1 MIIGLPEPHVREAL
15 LRALRAHLVLEDRKD
30 DDVPALAPVR
40 LRLAQHAFLL
50 EPVATERVDAQDI
63 VGVGLGLDAPD
74 LEGVHRPRE
83 RQARRVDAPARAY
96 RPWVDDPDLQERE
109 AIDRLDVEEPDEP

>member
-1 MIIGLPEPHVREAL
+1 MIIGFPEPHVREAL

-50 EPVATERVDAQDI
+50 EPVATERVDAGHCRRKPWSRCAGSRGRPSPTPASGETRRCPSYRVTT
-63 VGVGLGLDAPD
+63 VG
-74 LEGVHRPRE
+74 
-83 RQARRVDAPARAY
+83 
-96 RPWVDDPDLQERE
+96 
-109 AIDRLDVEEPDEP
+109 